1 MDFFARVFIPRLH
14 FMYIYIYYAFER
26 SSSIEFIIRDEN
38 FFKVTFFE
46 ITKPF
51 KFFFFFSGI
60 SSFITTMRWSR
71 ST

>member
-1 MDFFARVFIPRLH
+1 M
-14 FMYIYIYYAFER
+14 YIYYAFER

-51 KFFFFFSGI
+51 KFFFVFLVGLVVLL
-60 SSFITTMRWSR
+60 RR
-71 ST
+71 CDGRDRREYNDV

>member
-1 MDFFARVFIPRLH
+1 M
-14 FMYIYIYYAFER
+14 YIYYAFER

-51 KFFFFFSGI
+51 MFFFFFLVGLVVLL
-60 SSFITTMRWSR
+60 
-71 ST
+71 